1 MNFSDS
7 WSGLIQISPIE
18 GWFSSSLFSDI
29 QFADIASK
37 LDMIKILVGYCI
49 LISDLY
55 VRTVESEDIGHTTVE
70 RKKQGQILWGMDMD
84 LMMPTN
90 ENAFIL

>member
-29 QFADIASK
+29 QFADIAASCGALATRKISARPK
-37 LDMIKILVGYCI
+37 LIHRLRFGRELLLLAI
-49 LISDLY
+49 
-55 VRTVESEDIGHTTVE
+55 
-70 RKKQGQILWGMDMD
+70 
-84 LMMPTN
+84 
-90 ENAFIL
+90 